1 MDLRGED
8 SYDFIGENQRLT
20 RPEGAQVTL
29 REMFTEEDSRSF
41 EERRDEVISLLVQA
55 TDLDG
60 HERYLRR
67 AVHRCRRSSTEGEFD
82 QAYEYLVTTISRAPL
97 S

>member
-1 MDLRGED
+1 
-8 SYDFIGENQRLT
+8 
-20 RPEGAQVTL
+20 VTL

-67 AVHRCRRSSTEGEFD
+67 AVHRCRRASTEGEFD
-82 QAYEYLVTTISRAPL
+82 QAYESLVTTISTAPL
-97 S
+97 T